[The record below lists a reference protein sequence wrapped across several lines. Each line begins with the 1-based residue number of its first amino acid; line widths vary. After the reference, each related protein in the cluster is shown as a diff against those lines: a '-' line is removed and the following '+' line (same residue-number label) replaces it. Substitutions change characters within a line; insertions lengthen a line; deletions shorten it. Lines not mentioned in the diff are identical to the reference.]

1 MLLVI
6 IGNIGSGKSTAANI
20 LKEIG
25 FIEYSFATPLKE
37 FALSIGFNYEDVY
50 GTQEE
55 KTRINSN
62 FGISGRQF
70 MQRFGTDVMRKET
83 KFLFDNHI
91 DNIWTKAMEIK
102 IKNALAL
109 GKNVVVSD
117 GRFPDEA
124 KLIKDLG
131 GIIIRIKR
139 QNNKFACS
147 HASETEMNNIVAD
160 VEYCND
166 GTIEDLRSF
175 LMQIKE
181 CLESHSQNER
191 E

>member
-1 MLLVI
+1 MLLVL
-6 IGNIGSGKSTAANI
+6 IGNIGCGKSTAANI

-37 FALSIGFNYEDVY
+37 FALSIGFNYVDVY

-55 KTRINSN
+55 KTRVNPN
-62 FGISGRQF
+62 FCISGRQF

-83 KFLFDNHI
+83 KVIFDNHI
-91 DNIWTKAMEIK
+91 DNVWTKAMEIK

-131 GIIIRIKR
+131 GIIIRLKR
-139 QNNKFACS
+139 QNNNFES
-147 HASETEMNNIVAD
+147 NHASEREMNNIIAD
-160 VEYCND
+160 VEYFND
-166 GTIEDLRSF
+166 GTIEDLRRF
-175 LMQIKE
+175 LTQIT
-181 CLESHSQNER
+181 S
-191 E
+191 